1 MTRGRH
7 TDVAVL
13 IQHQKAKHFR
23 CPQCPRRLNTAGGLS
38 VHLWQVHK
46 AEPGRLENTLPGRD
60 SFEIEIYGMAGVP
73 EDDLAQWRLRQGS
86 APGPR
91 DPGMG
96 GTSSNAAKRP
106 KVQNVALTP
115 EQLRAQLEAH
125 KALMAS
131 SAAAT
136 APAASPAGGPSSGA
150 STPAAG
156 GAPGAAAPTP
166 PPAVGGAGTP
176 QATPPPAAPPAA
188 PAPPAVHPHKAA
200 VQSGQ
205 KSRLAYTDTTLSPD
219 EKMARLPRY
228 AYVEPGESA
237 SSGRAPHANGTG
249 PTQTRPPRPLAAEL
263 F

>member
-136 APAASPAGGPSSGA
+136 APAASLA
-150 STPAAG
+150 
-156 GAPGAAAPTP
+156 GAPRGAPAQGRGAERPKVP
-166 PPAVGGAGTP
+166 PSLHRHDTVPRRKNG
-176 QATPPPAAPPAA
+176 AA
-188 PAPPAVHPHKAA
+188 PAVCL
-200 VQSGQ
+200 
-205 KSRLAYTDTTLSPD
+205 R
-219 EKMARLPRY
+219 
-228 AYVEPGESA
+228 
-237 SSGRAPHANGTG
+237 GTW
-249 PTQTRPPRPLAAEL
+249 
-263 F
+263 